1 MNGLQ
6 GSFATTM
13 KRISEA
19 MSLGQGS
26 GLCVLVVFMVVVFVI
41 LWRLFYPCFF
51 KKAFDAQQTFLPS
64 FFHFQTTLSTS
75 SLMKFSKKNS
85 RRSHQLTQRIPL
97 RKLTPSMGMIKT
109 LQSTLSFAPTN

>member
-51 KKAFDAQQTFLPS
+51 KKSLSPTNTPS
-64 FFHFQTTLSTS
+64 FSNH
-75 SLMKFSKKNS
+75 SLNS
-85 RRSHQLTQRIPL
+85 ISNEV
-97 RKLTPSMGMIKT
+97 
-109 LQSTLSFAPTN
+109 F

>member
-51 KKAFDAQQTFLPS
+51 KKALMHNKHAFLP
-64 FFHFQTTLSTS
+64 FQTTS
-75 SLMKFSKKNS
+75 
-85 RRSHQLTQRIPL
+85 QLHL
-97 RKLTPSMGMIKT
+97 
-109 LQSTLSFAPTN
+109 

>member
-41 LWRLFYPCFF
+41 LWRLFYP
-51 KKAFDAQQTFLPS
+51 
-64 FFHFQTTLSTS
+64 
-75 SLMKFSKKNS
+75 
-85 RRSHQLTQRIPL
+85 
-97 RKLTPSMGMIKT
+97 
-109 LQSTLSFAPTN
+109 